1 MVYRDIRQGQKTAS
15 VVYIVSR
22 LLLIDDPLPGS
33 RCWYAYS
40 VSCSVLAHSS
50 RPLQRAFRA
59 CLERIGCRGCRL
71 ALCLSGAGPL
81 RSAGST
87 VERLNGLCVERV
99 TAVSVVPLCP
109 L

>member
-1 MVYRDIRQGQKTAS
+1 MTRSPDPGVGMRILYPVQCWLIRPVRFNAPS
-15 VVYIVSR
+15 APALR
-22 LLLIDDPLPGS
+22 ELAAAAAGS
-33 RCWYAYS
+33 PF
-40 VSCSVLAHSS
+40 V
-50 RPLQRAFRA
+50 
-59 CLERIGCRGCRL
+59 
-71 ALCLSGAGPL
+71 SGAGPL